1 MVSVI
6 VSTTSSIKK
15 EAFETSHIASYLR
28 DIGVKYEFIE
38 MNCGARY
45 PQPFTASGGIL
56 AAKQRI
62 PAHTVYTKYYDEAG
76 MLLGSVK
83 HKDTDTNNDTNN
95 DAVCGNFNTIIIAIE
110 NYITENAK
118 DCVCIVVS
126 YGEKQELVR
135 FSPAKYIASFPDVYL
150 PDKEKYQPGVVMG
163 FQTTIG
169 ELIAADMNVS
179 PVNWHKLFNPFDRV
193 EQIRGTLDHIA
204 DEFKKIVGVGVGVVV
219 VVGASIN

>member
-15 EAFETSHIASYLR
+15 EAFETSQIACYLR

-45 PQPFTASGGIL
+45 PQPFTASGAIL
-56 AAKQRI
+56 AAIQRI
-62 PAHTVYTKYYDEAG
+62 PAHTEYTKYYDESG
-76 MLLGSVK
+76 MLLGS
-83 HKDTDTNNDTNN
+83 HKNSSSDFKT
-95 DAVCGNFNTIIIAIE
+95 NTIIIAIE

-118 DCVCIVVS
+118 DCVCIVVR
-126 YGEKQELVR
+126 YGENQELIR

-150 PDKEKYQPGVVMG
+150 PCKGNKPGDVMG
-163 FQTTIG
+163 FETTVG
-169 ELIAADMNVS
+169 ELIAADLNVS

-193 EQIRGTLDHIA
+193 EQIRETLNYVA
-204 DEFKKIVGVGVGVVV
+204 DDIKKIVD
-219 VVGASIN
+219 VVGGLN